1 MLLKRSTIV
10 LVLLVLLA
18 GLAATSASAT
28 KADSAKKPAGDGL
41 VFTPVS
47 SVSPEGFSSD
57 GQFSTMAT
65 VYTIMQGQTNWH
77 GKYIPPGCPGYYLD
91 LNWGNPSNS
100 LRLRVY
106 TPNGQIYG
114 PFYDSSDGRIDG
126 RILFWVSYNS
136 GPMPPGTYYHEVY
149 GQSVYGVE
157 DYTF

>member
-1 MLLKRSTIV
+1 MLLKRSTIA
-10 LVLLVLLA
+10 LVLLVLLV
-18 GLAATSASAT
+18 GLMAASASAT
-28 KADSAKKPAGDGL
+28 KADYIKKPADDGL

-47 SVSPEGFSSD
+47 SVGPTAFSTD

-65 VYTIMQGQTNWH
+65 VYTIRQGQTNWH
-77 GKYIPPGCPGYYLD
+77 GKYIPSGCPGYYLD

-106 TPNGQIYG
+106 GADGRIYG

-126 RILFWVSYNS
+126 RILFWVTS
-136 GPMPPGTYYHEVY
+136 GSGTLPPGTYYHEVY
-149 GQSVYGVE
+149 GESVYGVE